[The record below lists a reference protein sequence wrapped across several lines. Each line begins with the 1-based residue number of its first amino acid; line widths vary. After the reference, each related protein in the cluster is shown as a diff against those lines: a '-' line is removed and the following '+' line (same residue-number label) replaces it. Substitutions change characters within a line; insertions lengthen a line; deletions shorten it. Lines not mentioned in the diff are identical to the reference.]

1 MVAPIRSAQGAPCP
15 AVTMRT
21 GAHRPRR
28 CQIDQIRHRSALRV
42 EKLVRPIASQPLLE
56 QRQVAGIASRV
67 RDRDLVRAPEPL
79 DPKAIDLLRAGPAL
93 GCTQHDERPAGR
105 SGLRLTIARRAT
117 DAINARKGIVQRVG
131 HGLMH
136 RIRNVSRH
144 DDRVIAHGV
153 EQGRHLRVWLTA
165 ENGGVGDLVAIEMED
180 GQDRAIM
187 DGIETG
193 DGLPGGGQG
202 PGFRFSVTDHASDGQ
217 LGIVEGRAEGVG
229 KGVTQFTALMDR
241 PGGFGPVWLG
251 TPPGAEKR
259 WNRRSIPARSRD
271 TSG

>member
-28 CQIDQIRHRSALRV
+28 CQIDQIRIVLCRV

-79 DPKAIDLLRAGPAL
+79 DPKAIDLLGPVHP

-144 DDRVIAHGV
+144 DDR
-153 EQGRHLRVWLTA
+153 
-165 ENGGVGDLVAIEMED
+165 
-180 GQDRAIM
+180 
-187 DGIETG
+187 
-193 DGLPGGGQG
+193 
-202 PGFRFSVTDHASDGQ
+202 
-217 LGIVEGRAEGVG
+217 
-229 KGVTQFTALMDR
+229 
-241 PGGFGPVWLG
+241 
-251 TPPGAEKR
+251 
-259 WNRRSIPARSRD
+259 
-271 TSG
+271 